1 MPEGIRDVIGR
12 RLNRLS
18 EHCNDAISKASIIG
32 PEFGFNQLQPLVEGV
47 TGDQL
52 LELVDEAL
60 SVRVIEELPGASGRF
75 RFAHALIQETLSK
88 EFS

>member
-18 EHCNDAISKASIIG
+18 EHCNDALSKASIIG

-60 SVRVIEELPGASGRF
+60 RFNSEGGGEIIPTSV
-75 RFAHALIQETLSK
+75 
-88 EFS
+88 